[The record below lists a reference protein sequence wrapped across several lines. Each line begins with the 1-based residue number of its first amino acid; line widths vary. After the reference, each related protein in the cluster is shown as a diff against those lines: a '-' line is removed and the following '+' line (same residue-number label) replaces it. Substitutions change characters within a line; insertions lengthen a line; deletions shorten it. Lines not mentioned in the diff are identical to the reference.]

1 MLWVGV
7 CAGSVASMTQHRVTG
22 ANAPRPRETPSADKS
37 LTKVQRW
44 VMSSLAVITILHLSA
59 GMIAGAWSI
68 DADRSDARGAKIGL
82 CIIAGGFGIV
92 AIAAFRAIHA
102 KRILSPWLLLGLLPI
117 FVGLWLV
124 L

>member
-1 MLWVGV
+1 M
-7 CAGSVASMTQHRVTG
+7 SQHRVTG
-22 ANAPRPRETPSADKS
+22 ANAPRPRETHSEGKS

-68 DADRSDARGAKIGL
+68 DAERSDARGAKIGL

-102 KRILSPWLLLGLLPI
+102 KGILSPWLLLGLIPI

>member
-1 MLWVGV
+1 MRSVGV
-7 CAGSVASMTQHRVTG
+7 FAGSVANMTQHRVTG
-22 ANAPRPRETPSADKS
+22 ANAPRPRETQAEDKS

-68 DADRSDARGAKIGL
+68 DAARSDARGARIGL
-82 CIIAGGFGIV
+82 CVIAGGFGIV

-102 KRILSPWLLLGLLPI
+102 KRILSPWLLLGLIPI

>member
-1 MLWVGV
+1 
-7 CAGSVASMTQHRVTG
+7 MTQHRVTG
-22 ANAPRPRETPSADKS
+22 ANAPRPRETQSEGKS

-68 DADRSDARGAKIGL
+68 DAARSDARGAKIGL

-102 KRILSPWLLLGLLPI
+102 KRILSPWLLLGLIPI